1 MKRIIVAVVAALL
14 TLALASSVAIAAPAK
29 FTHATGSVGLA
40 NPTQSVSFAAFDYGA
55 TGDRGSV
62 TYTNFEYPAPGSG
75 AWLPDAG
82 TYVLTT
88 TVDGTPYYHT
98 MTIDTVTVIT
108 PTNVTFS
115 GTGFYDADPS
125 YTWTVTGSIVDGVV
139 AFRILYTGTLAGY
152 YFDATGL
159 AADMSGTATDSL
171 LRQGM
176 TWAIS
181 PAFAHEVLSY
191 TAAVTCAIVTRATA
205 DTPGTA
211 SFGFT
216 IPEGF
221 PGLSGQPIV
230 INVVDGGTPGTA
242 GDTYGHGV
250 GTCGAATTVNYV
262 ITSGNLVVH

>member
-1 MKRIIVAVVAALL
+1 MKRIIAALATALL
-14 TLALASSVAIAAPAK
+14 TLSFVSSVAIAAPAA
-29 FTHATGSVGLA
+29 FTQVTGSLGLA
-40 NPTQSVSFAAFDYGA
+40 GPWQSVSFAAFDYGA

-62 TYTNFEYPAPGSG
+62 TYTNFECAAPGSG

-82 TYVLTT
+82 TYTLTA
-88 TVDGTPYYHT
+88 TVDGAPYYHSL
-98 MTIDTVTVIT
+98 TIDTVKVIT

-115 GTGFYDADPS
+115 GTGFYIADPS
-125 YTWTVTGSIVDGVV
+125 YTWTVTGSIVNGVV
-139 AFRILYTGTLAGY
+139 AFHILYTGTLAGY
-152 YFDATGL
+152 YFDGTGL
-159 AADMSGTATDSL
+159 AADMSGAATDSL
-171 LRQGM
+171 LRLGM

-205 DTPGTA
+205 TTFGTA

-216 IPEGF
+216 IPAGF
-221 PGLSGQPIV
+221 PGLSGLPIV
-230 INVVDGGTPGTA
+230 ISVVDGGTPGTA

-250 GTCGAATTVNYV
+250 GTCGGATGNYA